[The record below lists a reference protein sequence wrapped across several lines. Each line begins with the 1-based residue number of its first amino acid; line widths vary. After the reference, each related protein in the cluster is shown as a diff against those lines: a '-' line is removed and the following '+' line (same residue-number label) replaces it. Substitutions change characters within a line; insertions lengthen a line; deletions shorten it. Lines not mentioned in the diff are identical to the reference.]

1 MTGKAMLPMGIE
13 NFQEMRTGEF
23 YYVDKTGLIKTLLE
37 NFGKVTLFTRPRRFG
52 KTLMMSMLRY
62 FFETGSDIMT
72 LNNVTLFDGLEI
84 SEEKDLCR
92 EYMGKFPV
100 ISISLKEVAG
110 ENFETAKSILRSIL
124 GDEAVRFSF
133 LAESDRL
140 TETERQQYKKLIEL
154 DDRGEYAM
162 SDEILSKSLLTLSR
176 FLQKHFGQS
185 AIILIDE

>member
-1 MTGKAMLPMGIE
+1 MAEKAKLPMGIE
-13 NFQEMRTGEF
+13 NFKEIRTGGF
-23 YYVDKTGLIKTLLE
+23 YYIDKTGLIKTLLR
-37 NFGKVTLFTRPRRFG
+37 NPGKVNLFTRPRRFG
-52 KTLMMSMLRY
+52 KTLNMSMLRY

-100 ISISLKEVAG
+100 ISISLKEAAG

-124 GDEAVRFSF
+124 GNEAVRFSF

-154 DDRGEYAM
+154 DDRGKYAM

>member
-1 MTGKAMLPMGIE
+1 MAEQAKLPMGIE
-13 NFQEMRTGEF
+13 NFKEIRTGGF
-23 YYVDKTGLIKTLLE
+23 YYIDKTGLIKTLLR
-37 NFGKVTLFTRPRRFG
+37 NPGKVNLFTRPRRFG
-52 KTLMMSMLRY
+52 KTLNMSMLRY